1 MTTEDYGLL
10 LRSPRP
16 DVRELALRA
25 HSRLIA
31 EPITAAEQ
39 WLEAVQADGEGV
51 LKQLKRGEAQP
62 VGVCVHTGEGPYGEW
77 EMLWEGTVFR
87 GYVFADGSLLWK
99 GLFVWRRAILLA
111 GTGAA
116 DADALWYSAE
126 PVVLRRATEEEI
138 NQG

>member
-25 HSRLIA
+25 YPRLIA
-31 EPITAAEQ
+31 ESITAAEQ

-62 VGVCVHTGEGPYGEW
+62 VGV
-77 EMLWEGTVFR
+77 
-87 GYVFADGSLLWK
+87 
-99 GLFVWRRAILLA
+99 
-111 GTGAA
+111 
-116 DADALWYSAE
+116 
-126 PVVLRRATEEEI
+126 
-138 NQG
+138 